1 MATADQD
8 VDPSES
14 VWSRRLERGPRFSV
28 ALGWGPGQLVESF
41 WRDVFR
47 TTRPGSRLLE
57 LGCGSGDVSVW
68 AAEAA
73 RGLRIV
79 ASDVHEH
86 TEGVRQHP
94 DVTFVGGVRAEALPF
109 PPAAFDLVISNFAI
123 EYAEDREAAL
133 GELARVMDPGGG
145 AVLVMHSD
153 DSVLTAT
160 SRRIIQ
166 TQALL
171 AEADVPDRLHRA
183 AALRPDHLSRRKL
196 LKDLLKLRDELA
208 LPALRFSGAEY
219 FDIAE
224 RLLKG
229 DLAARQEIAQLDQ
242 GLAMR
247 LEISRAQ
254 SGVAMDAQA
263 LARFESQARAKG
275 LTVHASKL
283 TCTYETSVTEKVGWI
298 ATATKGA
305 AAAT

>member
-1 MATADQD
+1 MATADED
-8 VDPSES
+8 AAPGDS

-68 AAEAA
+68 AAEAG
-73 RGLRIV
+73 RGLQIV

-86 TEGVRQHP
+86 PQGVRQHP
-94 DVTFVGGVRAEALPF
+94 DVAFVGGVRAEALPF
-109 PPAAFDLVISNFAI
+109 PAAAFDLVISNFAI
-123 EYAEDREAAL
+123 EYAGDREAAI
-133 GELARVMDPGGG
+133 GELARVLDPSGG

-160 SRRIIQ
+160 SRRITQI
-166 TQALL
+166 QALL
-171 AEADVPDRLHRA
+171 AQAEVPDRLHRA

-208 LPALRFSGAEY
+208 LPALRFSGVEY

-247 LEISRAQ
+247 LEISRVQ
-254 SGVAMDAQA
+254 SRVAMDGQA
-263 LARFESQARAKG
+263 LARFTSQAGAKG
-275 LTVHASKL
+275 LTMHTSEL

-298 ATATKGA
+298 GIATKGA
-305 AAAT
+305 AVAS